1 MPFYLLIYE
10 NDIKMD
16 PSDFF
21 KQKSDIIVDY
31 NLESL
36 FFCGRYYQQTLQNN
50 VFFFAKTKNRERRV
64 SISVE
69 DWLTQ
74 ILNFT
79 EC

>member
-10 NDIKMD
+10 NGIKID

-36 FFCGRYYQQTLQNN
+36 FFCGRYYQQTPHNYAS
-50 VFFFAKTKNRERRV
+50 FAKTKNRERRV

-69 DWLTQ
+69 DLLTQ

-79 EC
+79 EY